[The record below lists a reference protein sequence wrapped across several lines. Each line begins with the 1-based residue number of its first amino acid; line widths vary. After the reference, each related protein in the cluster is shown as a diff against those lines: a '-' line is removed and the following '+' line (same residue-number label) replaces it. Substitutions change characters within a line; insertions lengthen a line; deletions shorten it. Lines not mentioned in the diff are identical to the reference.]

1 MEKRFYSFNQYL
13 REKFGKR
20 IHRISLDAGFSCP
33 NIDGTLSKQGCIYC
47 NNKAFSIHTRKIIPL
62 REQIVQSIS
71 YYKRRMKVT
80 NFIAYFQAFTNT
92 HASIDDLREKYNV
105 IRDFPEI
112 VGLFIS
118 TRPDCIDKEKLI
130 LISQY
135 QREYLVWIE
144 YGLQTTH
151 NRILTLINRN
161 HTYEDFLKTLELT
174 RSYGINV
181 GVHIIL
187 GLPQQSYE
195 EMMID
200 AKRLASLD
208 IQGIKFHIL
217 HVLKDTLLENWYREG
232 RLNLLSKE
240 EFVRII
246 CDFLEIIPPHFV
258 ILRLVSTANPAY
270 LIAPKWINQRSEVLH
285 QIEKEL
291 EKRGTYQ
298 GYRYRYEST
307 SCPH

>member
-1 MEKRFYSFNQYL
+1 MEKKFYSFSQYL

-33 NIDGTLSKQGCIYC
+33 NIDGVLSKHGCIYC
-47 NNKAFSIHTRKIIPL
+47 NNKAFSIHTRKVLPL
-62 REQIVQSIS
+62 RDQIIQSIS
-71 YYKRRMKVT
+71 YYKKRMKAT
-80 NFIAYFQAFTNT
+80 SFIAYFQAFTNT
-92 HASIDDLREKYNV
+92 YAGVDDLREKFMV
-105 IRDFPEI
+105 IRDCSEI

-118 TRPDCIDKEKLI
+118 TRPDCVDKKKLA

-151 NRILTLINRN
+151 NRILKLINRN
-161 HTYEDFLKTLELT
+161 HTYEDFLRTLELT

-200 AKRLASLD
+200 AERLASLD

-217 HVLKDTLLENWYREG
+217 HVLKDTVLESWYREG
-232 RLNLLSKE
+232 RLELLSKDE
-240 EFVRII
+240 YVRII
-246 CDFLEIIPPHFV
+246 CDFLEKIPPHFV
-258 ILRLVSTANPAY
+258 VLRLVSTADPAY
-270 LIAPKWINQRSEVLH
+270 LIAPKWINQRSKVLY

-291 EKRGTYQ
+291 EKRGTHQ
-298 GYRYRYEST
+298 GFRYESIG
-307 SCPH
+307 CPY